1 MRVSGSKNAAL
12 PIIAASILNGGLTEL
27 HNVPNISDIKIMLQI
42 LEKLGCKI
50 EHDSDKI
57 VINSKDINSFE
68 IPADLMHK
76 MRSSVSI
83 VGALIGRFKNCTFTY
98 PGGCD
103 IGKRPIDLHLKAFEK
118 LGVNVRMKETNIRCI
133 AEEMKPSEIIL
144 DFPSVGATENI
155 MLASIFI
162 DGVTIIKNAAK
173 EPEIE
178 DLQNMLNKMGANIK
192 GAGSDVIEITG
203 VDHLENVS
211 YRVMPDRIEAGT
223 LLCAVA
229 ANNGSI
235 KLINA
240 EPRHMEKTLD
250 KLKECGC
257 NISIEK
263 DQILLKAPE
272 KLSNVDI
279 ETEPYP
285 GFPTD
290 MQSIF
295 VATLI
300 QSDGISSMEENIFEN
315 RYKYVSELRKMGVNI
330 IQEERKIKIT
340 GEKNIKA
347 TNLKAMDL
355 RGGAALVIAA
365 LQAKGISEISNIEY
379 ILRGYDKLD
388 EKLRK
393 LGAKI
398 KVEEGE

>member
-1 MRVSGSKNAAL
+1 
-12 PIIAASILNGGLTEL
+12 
-27 HNVPNISDIKIMLQI
+27 
-42 LEKLGCKI
+42 
-50 EHDSDKI
+50 
-57 VINSKDINSFE
+57 
-68 IPADLMHK
+68 
-76 MRSSVSI
+76 
-83 VGALIGRFKNCTFTY
+83 
-98 PGGCD
+98 
-103 IGKRPIDLHLKAFEK
+103 
-118 LGVNVRMKETNIRCI
+118 
-133 AEEMKPSEIIL
+133 
-144 DFPSVGATENI
+144 
-155 MLASIFI
+155 
-162 DGVTIIKNAAK
+162 
-173 EPEIE
+173 
-178 DLQNMLNKMGANIK
+178 MLNKMGAKIK
-192 GAGSDVIEITG
+192 GAGSDSVEITG

-211 YRVMPDRIEAGT
+211 YTVMPDRIEAGT

-229 ANNGSI
+229 ANKGNI

-257 NISIEK
+257 DISIEK

-272 KLSNVDI
+272 KLCNVEI

-300 QSDGISSMEENIFEN
+300 QSEGTSSMKENIFEN
-315 RYKYVSELRKMGVNI
+315 RYKYVSELKKMGANI

-365 LQAKGISEISNIEY
+365 LQAKGITEISNIEY
-379 ILRGYDKLD
+379 ILRGYENLD
-388 EKLRK
+388 EKLLK